1 MKLTEEE
8 KQKVFSKWFEL
19 ISRVTTR
26 PNQDFVDLVE
36 WALAEFSQLENITR
50 WIHCS
55 ERLPKKEDAN
65 SNGEVW
71 VITTPSYHASIVNL
85 SVLSSHDDV
94 WWATPVEKLKKPTPP
109 DPFEEWLGGQLKL
122 TEQTKNLLRE
132 AYELGRK
139 NPKVEV
145 EGKNQQ

>member
-8 KQKVFSKWFEL
+8 KQKVLSKWNEL

-26 PNQDFVDLVE
+26 PNQDFIDLVE

-55 ERLPKKEDAN
+55 ERLPTKEDAN
-65 SNGEVW
+65 SRGEVW
-71 VITTPSYHASIVNL
+71 VITTPSYHATIVNL
-85 SVLSSHDDV
+85 SVLSSNDDV
-94 WWATPVEKLKKPTPP
+94 WWATPIEKLKKPTPP
-109 DPFEEWLGGQLKL
+109 DPFEEWLRAKREL
-122 TEQTKNLLRE
+122 TEYTKNLLKE

-139 NPKVEV
+139 NLKVESDK
-145 EGKNQQ
+145 KN